1 MNIWYDYNIPKE
13 LIIIEVSESASNG
26 ISDVVSV
33 LSELKK
39 RGFQIAIDN
48 FGAKYADLYLFTE
61 LKFDI
66 LKLDR
71 DLVYKIEND
80 DKTRLLSESIAQICH
95 NEEIKLI
102 AEGVENEK
110 ELQKLIEIGCDEA
123 QGYLFDKPMSWNLF
137 EKKYLK

>member
-1 MNIWYDYNIPKE
+1 M
-13 LIIIEVSESASNG
+13 
-26 ISDVVSV
+26 

-123 QGYLFDKPMSWNLF
+123 QGYLFDKPMSWNWF